1 MNIVWVWAIF
11 NLCIGMYEIYVY
23 KNKHKLRLNQE
34 SIWNKCIWN
43 KCIWNK
49 CIWNKKSIHNIFIEA
64 WNDYCKVDSRYI
76 YKHYVWIFELLNAGL
91 SVLFIIALFMNK
103 KICIKNILFLQIINC
118 SLYFLTLVLEM
129 LYNKSFVETIKT
141 YAKTWMIPV
150 YYGISL
156 VWIFIP
162 YYLYSRL

>member
-1 MNIVWVWAIF
+1 MNILWVWAIF
-11 NLCIGMYEIYVY
+11 NLCIGMYEVYVY
-23 KNKHKLRLNQE
+23 KNKHKLRLNQK

-43 KCIWNK
+43 KCIWNNYK
-49 CIWNKKSIHNIFIEA
+49 GNDIFIEA

-103 KICIKNILFLQIINC
+103 KTYIKNILFLQIINC
-118 SLYFLTLVLEM
+118 SLYFLTLVFEM
-129 LYNKSFVETIKT
+129 LYNKRFVENIKT
-141 YAKTWMIPV
+141 YAKTWMIPL

-156 VWIFIP
+156 IWILIP
-162 YYLYSRL
+162 YYLYTSLP

>member
-1 MNIVWVWAIF
+1 MNILWVWAIF

-34 SIWNKCIWN
+34 SIWCIWN
-43 KCIWNK
+43 NYKGND
-49 CIWNKKSIHNIFIEA
+49 IFIEA

-103 KICIKNILFLQIINC
+103 KTYIKHISIKNILFLQIINC

-129 LYNKSFVETIKT
+129 LYNKRFAENIKT
-141 YAKTWMIPV
+141 YAKTWMIPL

-156 VWIFIP
+156 IWILIP
-162 YYLYSRL
+162 YYLYTSLP

>member
-1 MNIVWVWAIF
+1 MNILWVWAIF

-23 KNKHKLRLNQE
+23 KNKDKLRLNE
-34 SIWNKCIWN
+34 MSIWNNYKGN
-43 KCIWNK
+43 D
-49 CIWNKKSIHNIFIEA
+49 IFIEA

-91 SVLFIIALFMNK
+91 SVLFIIALFINK
-103 KICIKNILFLQIINC
+103 KTYIKNISITNILFLQLINC

-129 LYNKSFVETIKT
+129 LYNKSFAKNIKT
-141 YAKTWMIPV
+141 YAKTWMIPL

-162 YYLYSRL
+162 YYLYSSLS

>member
-1 MNIVWVWAIF
+1 MNILWVWAIF

-23 KNKHKLRLNQE
+23 KNKDKLRLNQE

-43 KCIWNK
+43 NYKGND
-49 CIWNKKSIHNIFIEA
+49 IFIEA

-103 KICIKNILFLQIINC
+103 KISIKNILFLQLINC

-129 LYNKSFVETIKT
+129 LYNKRFVENIKT
-141 YAKTWMIPV
+141 YAKPWMIPL

-156 VWIFIP
+156 IWILMP

>member
-1 MNIVWVWAIF
+1 MNILWVWAIF

-34 SIWNKCIWN
+34 SIWSIWN
-43 KCIWNK
+43 NYKGND
-49 CIWNKKSIHNIFIEA
+49 IFIQA

-76 YKHYVWIFELLNAGL
+76 YKPYVWSFELLNAGL
-91 SVLFIIALFMNK
+91 SLLFIIALFINK
-103 KICIKNILFLQIINC
+103 KTSIKNILFLQLINC

-129 LYNKSFVETIKT
+129 LYNKSFAKNIKT
-141 YAKTWMIPV
+141 YAKPWMIPL

-156 VWIFIP
+156 IWIFIP
-162 YYLYSRL
+162 YYLYTSLP